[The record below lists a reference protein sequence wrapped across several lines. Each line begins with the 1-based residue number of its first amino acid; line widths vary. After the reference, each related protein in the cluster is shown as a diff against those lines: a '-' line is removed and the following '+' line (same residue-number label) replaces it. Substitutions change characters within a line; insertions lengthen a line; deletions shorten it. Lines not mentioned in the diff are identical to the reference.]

1 MVSVA
6 LICLALLIGSS
17 VAHSHAHGHSHSHSH
32 SHDSHDDHHGHSHG
46 HAHGPNPTARPSGSQ
61 AQADLDALLAGVP
74 VEAKALGAT
83 LLISLAPLAI
93 LGLVPIASAREDAP
107 LLRVLLAFAAGGLLG
122 DVFLHLLPHAQASG
136 GTGGAHGGHSHGDHA
151 EGHAHSLADISVGMW
166 VLAGIAIFLVIEK
179 LVRAIHGGDAAAAGG
194 SHSHSHSHAHT
205 DAAARKKK
213 DDDADSS
220 DASSSKAAKAAA
232 APTTPAKSGGF
243 KVHGW
248 LNLVADFSHNFTDGL
263 AIGASFRSG
272 VGLTTTVA
280 VLLHEVP
287 HEIGD
292 FAILLQCGL
301 TKYQA
306 MAAQATTAIGA
317 LLGTWVGLWA
327 GDLAG
332 ATACVLPLTAGG
344 FVYIALVSVFPSL
357 LQPASL
363 FQSLCEIIALALG
376 IALMTFIALTE

>member
-1 MVSVA
+1 MPIA
-6 LICLALLIGSS
+6 ARAALLVS
-17 VAHSHAHGHSHSHSH
+17 A
-32 SHDSHDDHHGHSHG
+32 
-46 HAHGPNPTARPSGSQ
+46 PLPARP
-61 AQADLDALLAGVP
+61 
-74 VEAKALGAT
+74 
-83 LLISLAPLAI
+83 
-93 LGLVPIASAREDAP
+93 
-107 LLRVLLAFAAGGLLG
+107 VLLAAPA
-122 DVFLHLLPHAQASG
+122 
-136 GTGGAHGGHSHGDHA
+136 TG
-151 EGHAHSLADISVGMW
+151 
-166 VLAGIAIFLVIEK
+166 
-179 LVRAIHGGDAAAAGG
+179 
-194 SHSHSHSHAHT
+194 
-205 DAAARKKK
+205 
-213 DDDADSS
+213 
-220 DASSSKAAKAAA
+220 
-232 APTTPAKSGGF
+232 GGF

-301 TKYQA
+301 SKYQA

-357 LQPASL
+357 LQPAS
-363 FQSLCEIIALALG
+363 FVQSLCEIVALALG
-376 IALMTFIALTE
+376 IALMTFIALTEVKSA